1 MKRHDGLRQ
10 CLFWCAFLLYLVA
23 TTLQFTMA
31 TEVGMVG
38 KILTLARYLSF
49 GLAGLKILWDWALLG
64 LKKEGPW
71 SLTRE
76 AVGCALKYILLAGI
90 VLLAVVTSKD
100 TLPLFVLVLLL
111 ASKGVEVD
119 DIFGIAL
126 PVQVLV
132 LAFVFFLTLDGT
144 LPDLTYVRE
153 DATVRH
159 SLGFTYPTVV
169 MTYFFFILVWA
180 MWRCRKGISV
190 GSGVALLAV
199 TVGLYYLTD
208 ARNGFLLSC
217 VVILVEMVLGQR
229 SRWDGLARRL
239 SEQRWCRVLCRVV
252 RFGYEYCAVL
262 LCVLLAGLCWL
273 YPAQPAAM
281 LNSLLS
287 DRIRLTAQAA
297 ANYGIH
303 LLGNSIQ
310 WVGYGG
316 DVDWAT
322 IGERYNFV
330 DCSYSLTLF
339 NYGVIFSAL
348 VLVGL
353 VLLAR
358 RLYKQGNWNHCF
370 LYLMVLGCCFIEPRL
385 LEVHLNLVLFA
396 AAPILYTCPKWLEGR
411 K

>member
-10 CLFWCAFLLYLVA
+10 GLFWCAFLLYLVA
-23 TTLQFTMA
+23 TTLQFTML
-31 TEVGMVG
+31 TEVGGVA
-38 KILTLARYLSF
+38 KVLTLARYLSF
-49 GLAGLKILWDWALLG
+49 ALAGVKILWDWALLG
-64 LKKEGPW
+64 LGVGGRW

-76 AVGCALKYILLAGI
+76 AVGCVLKYAVLGGVTLL
-90 VLLAVVTSKD
+90 VVVTSKD
-100 TLPLFVLVLLL
+100 TLPLFVLALLL
-111 ASKGVEVD
+111 AAREVELD
-119 DIFGIAL
+119 RIFAVAL
-126 PVQVLV
+126 PVQVGLLV
-132 LAFVFFLTLDGT
+132 LVFACALVGLV
-144 LPDLTYVRE
+144 PDLTYVRE

-159 SLGFTYPTVV
+159 SLGFTYPTVA
-169 MTYFFFILVWA
+169 MTYFFFLLICS
-180 MWRCRKGISV
+180 MWRRKKGISLVV
-190 GSGVALLAV
+190 GVVLLAL
-199 TVGLYYLTD
+199 TVGLYTLTD

-217 VVILVEMVLGQR
+217 VVIVVEMVLGQR
-229 SRWDGLARRL
+229 SRWEGLAQRL
-239 SEQRWCRVLCRVV
+239 GETKACQVLCRVV
-252 RFGYEYCAVL
+252 RFAYEYCAVL
-262 LCVLLAGLCWL
+262 LSLLLGVLCAA
-273 YPAQPAAM
+273 YPAGVTQFI
-281 LNSLLS
+281 NSLLS

-316 DVDWAT
+316 DVDWTT

-339 NYGVIFSAL
+339 NYGVVFSAL

-353 VLLAR
+353 VLLGK

>member
-1 MKRHDGLRQ
+1 MKTRDAWRQ
-10 CLFWCAFLLYLVA
+10 RLFWCAFLLYLVA
-23 TTLQFTMA
+23 TTLQFTML
-31 TEVGMVG
+31 TQVGGVS
-38 KILTLARYLSF
+38 KVLTLARYLSF
-49 GLAGLKILWDWALLG
+49 ALAGVKILWDWVLLCQG
-64 LKKEGPW
+64 EGGRW
-71 SLTRE
+71 ALTRE
-76 AVGCALKYILLAGI
+76 AIGCAIKYVLMGAL
-90 VLLAVVTSKD
+90 VLLVVLTSKD
-100 TLPLFVLVLLL
+100 TLLLFVLVLLL
-111 ASKGVEVD
+111 ASKEVELD
-119 DIFGIAL
+119 RIFALAL
-126 PVQVLV
+126 PVQVGLLV
-132 LAFVFFLTLDGT
+132 LVVACAVAGLI
-144 LPDLTYVRE
+144 PDLTYVRE

-159 SLGFTYPTVV
+159 SLGFTYPTVT
-169 MTYFFFILVWA
+169 MTYFFFLLVCA
-180 MWRCRKGISV
+180 MWRRKKGISLVV
-190 GSGVALLAV
+190 GVVLLAL

-208 ARNGFLLSC
+208 ARNGFALSF
-217 VVILVEMVLGQR
+217 VVIVVEMVLGQR
-229 SRWDGLARRL
+229 SRWEGLACRL
-239 SEQRWCRVLCRVV
+239 GEQRWWQVVCRVV
-252 RFGYEYCAVL
+252 RFVYEYCAVL
-262 LCVLLAGLCWL
+262 LCVLLAGLCLL

-316 DVDWAT
+316 DVDWTT

-339 NYGVIFSAL
+339 NYGVVFSAL

-353 VLLAR
+353 VLLGK
-358 RLYKQGNWNHCF
+358 RLYRQGNWNHCF

-385 LEVHLNLVLFA
+385 LEVHLDLVLFA

>member
-1 MKRHDGLRQ
+1 MKTHDVWRLR
-10 CLFWCAFLLYLVA
+10 LFWCAFLLYLVA
-23 TTLQFTMA
+23 TTLQFTML
-31 TEVGMVG
+31 TEVGGVA
-38 KILTLARYLSF
+38 KVLTLARYLSF
-49 GLAGLKILWDWALLG
+49 ALAGLKILWDWVLLG

-100 TLPLFVLVLLL
+100 TLPLFVLALLL
-111 ASKGVEVD
+111 AARGVELD
-119 DIFGIAL
+119 KIFAVAL
-126 PVQVLV
+126 PVQVGLLV
-132 LAFVFFLTLDGT
+132 LVFASAVVGLV
-144 LPDLTYVRE
+144 PDLTYVRE

-159 SLGFTYPTVV
+159 SLGFTYPTVA
-169 MTYFFFILVWA
+169 MTYFFFLVVCA
-180 MWRCRKGISV
+180 MWRRKKGISLVV
-190 GSGVALLAV
+190 GVVLLAL
-199 TVGLYYLTD
+199 TGGLYYLTD

-217 VVILVEMVLGQR
+217 AVILVEMVLGQR
-229 SRWDGLARRL
+229 SRWEGLARRL

-339 NYGVIFSAL
+339 NYGVVFSAL

-353 VLLAR
+353 VLLGK
-358 RLYKQGNWNHCF
+358 RLYRQGNWNHCF
-370 LYLMVLGCCFIEPRL
+370 LYLMVSGCCFIEPRL

>member
-1 MKRHDGLRQ
+1 MKTHDVWRLR
-10 CLFWCAFLLYLVA
+10 LFWCAFLLYLVA
-23 TTLQFTMA
+23 TTLQFTML
-31 TEVGMVG
+31 TEVGGVA
-38 KILTLARYLSF
+38 KVLTLARYLSF
-49 GLAGLKILWDWALLG
+49 ALAGVKILWDWALLG
-64 LKKEGPW
+64 LGEGGRW
-71 SLTRE
+71 SLSRE
-76 AVGCALKYILLAGI
+76 AIGCVLKYVILGG
-90 VLLAVVTSKD
+90 VTLLAVVTSKD

-169 MTYFFFILVWA
+169 MTYFFFVLVWA

-190 GSGVALLAV
+190 GSGVVLLAL
-199 TVGLYYLTD
+199 TGGLYYLTD

-229 SRWDGLARRL
+229 SRWEGLARRL

-339 NYGVIFSAL
+339 NYGVMFSAL

-353 VLLAR
+353 VLLGK